1 MLPRKHFLSG
11 RKILAFVLF
20 TAVYGCIGFPTAN
33 AAKPPSQDPVRW
45 TTSKIKGTP
54 DPPSPY
60 SIERVLPDVKLT
72 RPTEMIYLRSIDQW
86 VATQFNGKVVSFA
99 PSGGEVRTVL
109 DLKKPDV
116 KNCRALGIAFDP
128 DFPQRPYCY
137 IAKSEHPGRSDGAS
151 LIRLTVT
158 DPQMLEIAPES
169 EVTLLRWSSV
179 DHSGGCVKFGPDG
192 YLYLPI
198 GDGQRPTPPD
208 PKGTGQDISDLQ
220 ASIVRIDVND
230 STWSKEQRTESNLP
244 YRIPAD
250 NPFVGVENA
259 RGELWA
265 FGVRNPWKMCFHPE
279 SGELWTGDVGWEL
292 MEMVYRIERG
302 GNYGWSVK
310 EGSQDVKPNGN
321 RSKIAITPPIFE
333 HNHIEARSITG
344 GYFWRSQRLAQ
355 LHDAYIYGDWMTG
368 KIWGLKHDGQQ
379 VTWQQ
384 ELADTPLQIV
394 SFALAP
400 DGDVLV
406 VGYDGTI
413 HRLIP
418 NPDIGTSMAADF
430 PQRLSQTGL
439 FTDTKTQEPSA
450 GVIEYSINAHHW
462 ADETSAQRWVAITD
476 GDKINQFKRSNWEV
490 GQVSGHFSFPHNA
503 VFAKTV
509 SIRTD
514 VADASTERRLETQI
528 LHRFKDE
535 FKAYNYIWNE
545 EQTDAVLQPNHPVY
559 TELEVKDPAAK
570 LTGGIRKQI
579 WTHSS
584 RDQCAL
590 CHIWNAGT
598 VHGFKV
604 DQLNRIHD
612 EDSVNQ
618 LEKFYSLGIL
628 EEEPE
633 KSRPAISPT
642 DVNAALEDRARAYLS
657 LNCAHCHRRGGG
669 GTAAIAL
676 SKSVA
681 LEDMKMIDEAAVQ
694 GGFGI
699 INPQVIASGDPG
711 RSALL
716 YRLAKTGPGRMP
728 HFGTNVIDQK
738 GVKLLQQWIISLA
751 PEGSSSSDNSKLR
764 QEQIDALIAAATADK
779 NADKTVGKSEKPAI
793 YLLVSDLLS
802 KTESALEL
810 AVRCNGD
817 DISIELLERIC
828 RTAAEAKPEVRD
840 LFEQYFPEELQ
851 IERLGPNVNPTALL
865 AKASRDG
872 DVERGRKLFFESTLN
887 CRQCHQ
893 SGGQGIAVGPTF
905 DGIGSLRTM
914 EQLLESIRKPSAL
927 IDQKYLSYLVLT
939 DEGEVIT
946 GVKTSAT
953 SDSVTIVDAL
963 GKPHDILNEA
973 IEAIQPTE
981 KSMMPEGLLDELTLE
996 QAADLLAWLSSQ
1008 HIAKQK

>member
-20 TAVYGCIGFPTAN
+20 TAVYCCIGFPTPTAN
-33 AAKPPSQDPVRW
+33 AAQPPSQDPVRW

-86 VATQFNGKVVSFA
+86 VATQVNGKVVSFA
-99 PSGGEVRTVL
+99 PTGGEVRTVL

-116 KNCRALGIAFDP
+116 KHCRALGIAFDP

-158 DPQMLEIAPES
+158 DPQTLEIDPES

-230 STWSKEQRTESNLP
+230 STWSKEQRAESNLP

-279 SGELWTGDVGWEL
+279 SGELWTGDVGWEM

-384 ELADTPLQIV
+384 ELTDTPLQIV

-430 PQRLSQTGL
+430 PQRLSETGL
-439 FTDTKTQEPSA
+439 FTDTANQVPSA
-450 GVIEYSINAHHW
+450 GVVEYSINAHHW
-462 ADETSAQRWVAITD
+462 ADGTTSQQWVALAE
-476 GDKINQFKRSNWEV
+476 GDPMAQFDRSNWEV
-490 GQVSGHFSFPHNA
+490 GQVAGHFSFPHDT

-509 SIRTD
+509 SIQTD
-514 VADASTERRLETQI
+514 PADTSTKKRLETQI

-535 FKAYNYIWNE
+535 FKAYNYIWNA
-545 EQTDAVLQPNHPVY
+545 EQTDAVLQPNQPVY
-559 TELEVKDPAAK
+559 TELEVKDPIAK
-570 LTGGIRKQI
+570 LTGGRRTQI
-579 WTHSS
+579 WTHAS

-590 CHIWNAGT
+590 CHIWSAGT
-598 VHGFKV
+598 VHGFKT
-604 DQLNRIHD
+604 DQLNRSH
-612 EDSVNQ
+612 EGETENQ
-618 LEKFYSLGIL
+618 LDKFFAMGLL
-628 EEEPE
+628 DQLPE
-633 KSRPAISPT
+633 KTGPATSPT
-642 DVNAALEDRARAYLS
+642 DTVATLEARAREYLS
-657 LNCAHCHRRGGG
+657 LNCAHCHRNGGG

-676 SKSVA
+676 NKSVA
-681 LEDMKMIDEAAVQ
+681 LNDMRMIDQPAAQ

-699 INPQVIASGDPG
+699 ANPHIISSGAPG

-728 HFGTNVIDQK
+728 HFGTNVIDQQ
-738 GVKLLQQWIISLA
+738 GVQMLSDWIASLE
-751 PEGSSSSDNSKLR
+751 PTSNQSTVVDSSV
-764 QEQIDALIAAATADK
+764 EMIDRLIAAARSDIDDDVVD
-779 NADKTVGKSEKPAI
+779 N
-793 YLLVSDLLS
+793 LLDQLLS
-802 KTESALEL
+802 KTETALIL
-810 AVRCNGD
+810 AIRCGSRDAGGIDEN
-817 DISIELLERIC
+817 LLTLTC
-828 RTAAEAKPEVRD
+828 NKAAEAKPEIRD
-840 LFEQYFPEELQ
+840 LFERYFPAELK

-946 GVKTSAT
+946 GVKTSET
-953 SDSVTIVDAL
+953 SDSVTIVDSH
-963 GKPHDILNEA
+963 GKPHEILNDA

-981 KSMMPEGLLDELTLE
+981 KSVMPEGLLDELTLE

-1008 HIAKQK
+1008 HIAKKIEK